1 MKTLTKKSILLII
14 CTFLILNVVRAQ
26 NIPIIDFTKAAE
38 HTIHAVVH
46 IQSDYAQQTNFYEDF
61 FGFLIPQQRSRTFQT
76 SGSGVIIN
84 SDGYIVT
91 NNHVVQDADSIQV
104 ILNDKRRYKATIVGN
119 DASADLA
126 VIKIDAKDL
135 PIVEFGDSDNTKIG
149 QWVLA
154 VGNPFN
160 LTSTVTAG
168 IISAKARNL
177 NILGN
182 KMNDNPLKSFIQTDA
197 AVNPGNSGGALVDLE
212 GKLIGINTAIASNT
226 GSYAG
231 YSFAIPSNIVR
242 KISSDIINHGTTQIA
257 YLGVNIAEIDS
268 RLAES
273 KGIKNLNGVY
283 IVSILE
289 NGAAK
294 KSGLREG
301 DVIIQI
307 SGKDINYNS
316 ELNEVLSQSSPGDI
330 IKVKLEREGKVFE
343 KEVTLLNE
351 KGDTSIIKEEEKN
364 IFNVLNAQVRELTV
378 KEKKEY
384 QIENGYILEKI
395 INSPFARLGIRKG
408 FIITSIDKNI
418 NISSEDLKNLSSKK
432 GKVVI
437 EGFYPN
443 DYRRYYFILVL

>member
-1 MKTLTKKSILLII
+1 MKKLTKESILLII
-14 CTFLILNVVRAQ
+14 CTFLSLNIVKAQ
-26 NIPIIDFTKAAE
+26 SISNIDFTKAAE

-84 SDGYIVT
+84 SDGYIIT
-91 NNHVVQDADSIQV
+91 NNHVVQDADSVQV

-283 IVSILE
+283 IVSIHE

-351 KGDTSIIKEEEKN
+351 KGDTSIIKEEQKN
-364 IFNVLNAQVRELTV
+364 IFNVLNAQIRELTV

-384 QIENGYILEKI
+384 QIGNGYILEKI
-395 INSPFARLGIRKG
+395 INSPFARLGIKKG
-408 FIITSIDKNI
+408 FIITSIDKNT
-418 NISSEDLKNLSSKK
+418 NISSEDLQNLSTKK